1 VKLNDLERHLKSQGC
16 YLERQGG
23 NHTLW
28 KNPATGK
35 VSPVPRH
42 REIKEVIVKS
52 ICRQLNIA
60 VPSKQP

>member
-1 VKLNDLERHLKSQGC
+1 MKLGDLERYLKSQGC
-16 YLERQGG
+16 QFEREGG

-52 ICRQLNIA
+52 ICRQLIIA
-60 VPSKQP
+60 PP